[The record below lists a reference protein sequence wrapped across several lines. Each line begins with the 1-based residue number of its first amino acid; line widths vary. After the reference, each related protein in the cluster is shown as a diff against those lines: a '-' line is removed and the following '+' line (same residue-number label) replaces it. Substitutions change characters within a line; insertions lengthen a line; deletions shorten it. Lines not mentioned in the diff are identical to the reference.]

1 MVTAIIPARGGSQG
15 IPMKNLEKI
24 EGTSLL
30 GRAIQACLAVEAI
43 RAVLVSTDSNQIAS
57 EARRYGAK
65 VVARPAEL
73 ATGLSKSEDALLHAI
88 EARGVKSDII
98 AFVEC
103 TIPFINPTDLEA
115 AIELVRSGEFDSAF
129 SIAESDELFW
139 AGTPEALEP
148 VFHNPKLQT
157 VRQERANLYK
167 ETGAFYC
174 FRRELFLAEKNRFVG
189 RLVGV
194 VVARET
200 AIEIDYP
207 SDLVIARALS
217 GFIH

>member
-15 IPMKNLEKI
+15 IPMKNLREI
-24 EGTSLL
+24 EGISLL
-30 GRAIQACLAVEAI
+30 GRAINACLAVKAI
-43 RAVLVSTDSNQIAS
+43 NAVLVSTDNDQIAS
-57 EARRYGAK
+57 EASRYGAK

-88 EARGVKSDII
+88 RAGGIRSDII

-103 TIPFINPTDLEA
+103 TSPFIISTDLEA
-115 AIELVRSGEFDSAF
+115 AIELVSSGAFDSAF

-139 AGTPEALEP
+139 AGNPEALEP
-148 VFHNPKLQT
+148 VFHNPKVQT
-157 VRQERANLYK
+157 VRQERAKLYK

-174 FRRELFLAEKNRFVG
+174 FRRELFLTEKNRFVG
-189 RLVGV
+189 RVGGV

-207 SDLVIARALS
+207 SDLVVARALAS
-217 GFIH
+217 FIH